1 MINLIK
7 SEKGS
12 ASIEFIALALPL
24 FVPLIIFLQQFSSA
38 SSEEGFARTLAR
50 EGARAYAS
58 SSNSLSA
65 EEMMNKVIIVAG
77 EKLGLSDEQFSR
89 MAIGLECSNS
99 PCHSP
104 NGRVQVSVHFSATAK
119 YRSVTASAQ
128 EYFSPWS

>member
-50 EGARAYAS
+50 EGARAYVS